1 VSHYGEIKQKLPGAT
16 TLDLRLEDR
25 ITVVNP

>member
-1 VSHYGEIKQKLPGAT
+1 VNHFGEIKRRLPDAA

-25 ITVVNP
+25 ITVVE